1 MRREKI
7 PRRMAGLIACG
18 ERKSRQSAAKVSQ
31 IQGIQH
37 ICSRPGLFWNG
48 AGRPVKPTG
57 SHTVVPPTS
66 DWAKGKMAEDTLTTS
81 GIGRH
86 GATRLPSVDVDSF
99 NIELKD
105 DDGFLG
111 DRASKGAFRKILDTL
126 RKPLKKNGED
136 PLGSKSA
143 EAIGK
148 SGLDEALVGDDIGAA
163 ALVHGAIEEFAQELA
178 YVTRRFLKTKGWA
191 DTERIVVGGGF
202 RESRVGELAI
212 ARTDIILKAED
223 FKVEMVPIRFDP
235 DDAGLIGC
243 LHLAPSWIFEAHDS
257 ILAVDIGGTNIRC
270 GVVETRWKK
279 APDLSKAS
287 VWKSELW
294 RHADDEPTREGTV
307 KRLVKMLKE
316 LIAAADTEGLKLA
329 PFIGIACPG
338 VINED
343 GSIEKGAQN
352 LPGNWESS
360 KFNLPTSLVEAIP
373 EIGDHDTAVLMHNDG
388 VAQGLSEVPF
398 MQDVERWG
406 VLTIGTGLGNARFTN
421 RRKDK
426 GKSGNDDK
434 DKDEKKDKKSKD

>member
-1 MRREKI
+1 MVSSEWRIGSDPGAIRYSPFAIRPSETKGFPARYLAEI
-7 PRRMAGLIACG
+7 
-18 ERKSRQSAAKVSQ
+18 RQ
-31 IQGIQH
+31 
-37 ICSRPGLFWNG
+37 
-48 AGRPVKPTG
+48 GRGT
-57 SHTVVPPTS
+57 
-66 DWAKGKMAEDTLTTS
+66 MAEDTVTTT
-81 GIGRH
+81 GIARH
-86 GATRLPSVDVDSF
+86 GGTRLPSVEVDSF

-111 DRASKGAFRKILDTL
+111 DRASKGAFRKILDGL
-126 RKPLKKNGED
+126 RKPLKKNGDD
-136 PLGSKSA
+136 PLGKKSA
-143 EAIGK
+143 EEIAKGD
-148 SGLDEALVGDDIGAA
+148 LDQALIGDDIGAA

-178 YVTRRFLKTKGWA
+178 YVTRRFLKTKAWA

-202 RESRVGELAI
+202 RQSRVGELAI
-212 ARTDIILKAED
+212 ARTDLILKAED
-223 FKVEMVPIRFDP
+223 FKVDLMPIRFHP
-235 DDAGLIGC
+235 DDAGLIGT

-279 APDLSKAS
+279 APDLSKAA

-294 RHADDEPTREGTV
+294 RHADDDPTRESAV
-307 KRLVKMLKE
+307 KRLVKMLKD
-316 LIAAADTEGLKLA
+316 LIAASEKEGLKLA

-360 KFNLPTSLVEAIP
+360 KFNLPASLVEAIP
-373 EIGDHDTAVLMHNDG
+373 MIGDHDTAVLMHNDG

-398 MQDVERWG
+398 MQDVEHWG

-421 RRKDK
+421 RRKEN
-426 GKSGNDDK
+426 GNE
-434 DKDEKKDKKSKD
+434 KDEKKAKKSKD

>member
-1 MRREKI
+1 
-7 PRRMAGLIACG
+7 
-18 ERKSRQSAAKVSQ
+18 
-31 IQGIQH
+31 
-37 ICSRPGLFWNG
+37 
-48 AGRPVKPTG
+48 
-57 SHTVVPPTS
+57 
-66 DWAKGKMAEDTLTTS
+66 MAEDVITS
-81 GIGRH
+81 TGIAGH
-86 GATRLPSVDVDSF
+86 GASRLPSVDVDSF

-105 DDGFLG
+105 EEGFLG
-111 DRASKGAFRKILDTL
+111 DRASKGAFRRILDSL
-126 RKPLKKNGED
+126 RKPLKKSGDD

-143 EAIGK
+143 DAIAK
-148 SGLDEALVGDDIGAA
+148 STLDEVLVGDDIAAA

-178 YVTRRFLKTKGWA
+178 HVTRRFLKTKAWA

-212 ARTDIILKAED
+212 ARTDIILKSD
-223 FKVEMVPIRFDP
+223 GLKVDMVPIRFHP
-235 DDAGLIGC
+235 DDAGLIGA

-287 VWKSELW
+287 VWKSDLW
-294 RHADDEPTREGTV
+294 RHADDEPTREGAV
-307 KRLVKMLKE
+307 KRLTKMLKE
-316 LIAAADTEGLKLA
+316 LIAAADSEGFKLA
-329 PFIGIACPG
+329 PFVGIACPG

-343 GSIEKGAQN
+343 GSIAKGAQN

-360 KFNLPTSLVEAIP
+360 KFNLPASLVEAIP
-373 EIGDHDTAVLMHNDG
+373 MIGDHDTAVLMHNDG

-421 RRKDK
+421 RRKESGKENVKENGK
-426 GKSGNDDK
+426 GKA
-434 DKDEKKDKKSKD
+434 KDEKKDSKPVK